1 MVYTGDGVFVFCA
14 LKFAYLKVLLLKDK
28 MYLLLLLLLLL
39 LCVEIGVLSLA
50 CLFTRN
56 QK

>member
-14 LKFAYLKVLLLKDK
+14 LKFAYLKVLILKNK
-28 MYLLLLLLLLL
+28 MYLLLLLLL
-39 LCVEIGVLSLA
+39 LCVEIDVMSLA

>member
-39 LCVEIGVLSLA
+39 CVEIGVLSLA